1 MKKIIVLI
9 GAVVVLG
16 LGYKFYLSP
25 WLMATR
31 NSTAA
36 CQSCHIQK

>member
-9 GAVVVLG
+9 AAVVVLG

-25 WLMATR
+25 LLMDAR